1 MRVAEILATPVGI
14 PTVRNC
20 AAAVAIFIFIPLV
33 AVQTG
38 AAAPPFFEARGGIS
52 RGFPQK
58 GHYMRAI
65 SFRTGW
71 REGFEALS

>member
-20 AAAVAIFIFIPLV
+20 AAAVAVFIFKPLV

-38 AAAPPFFEARGGIS
+38 AATPPFFEARGSIP

-71 REGFEALS
+71 REEFEALS